1 MMQTK
6 KTHWPSLLILIV
18 LGLGVTF
25 ILLITIGLGVSSVIS
40 LFTKDGDPAG
50 QMISSFTFGFE
61 MVILLVCSWFVLQKT
76 LGREQAD
83 APFVFPFADWQI
95 VAVIGV
101 VITSAVLGGL
111 IAYAEIAWL
120 AWIMLPVLTILVIVP
135 PIWMLFGIGSRGIEL
150 GPRWRF
156 FGTLGLGMTIGPLV
170 MVVLEMFLL
179 LGILIA
185 GAGMVYLQQPALF
198 QEILDLGK
206 ILKLE
211 TNEDAILKLLAPYIS
226 NPLVITTVIG
236 YIALA
241 VPMMEELFKPL
252 AVWIFA
258 TKIESPAQ
266 GFALGM
272 LSGAAFALI
281 ESLNASGDGSMSWPA
296 IVSIRAGTSLLH
308 MTASGLVGWGIVSA
322 FHEKRPSK
330 FFATYFAA
338 VAIHGLWN
346 GCAIGVGVSILG
358 EYIGKP
364 EWLFNIVPAML
375 CGMSVLG
382 IGMFAVLIAAN
393 RKLRSSPSSP
403 ALPPLGEGSF
413 PFPGGE
419 GQGEGKDERVQ

>member
-25 ILLITIGLGVSSVIS
+25 ILILTLGLGVSSIIG
-40 LFTKDGDPAG
+40 LFTKNGDPAG

-83 APFVFPFADWQI
+83 APYKFPFADWQI

-101 VITSAVLGGL
+101 VTMSAVLGGL

-120 AWIMLPVLTILVIVP
+120 AWIMLPVLTVLVIVP
-135 PIWMLFGIGSRGIEL
+135 PIWMLFGIGTRGIEL

-156 FGTLGLGMTIGPLV
+156 FGTLGLGMTIGPL
-170 MVVLEMFLL
+170 MMIVLEMILL
-179 LGILIA
+179 LGILVA
-185 GAGMVYLQQPALF
+185 GAGIVYVQKPALF

-211 TNEDAILKLLAPYIS
+211 TNEETILKLLAPYIS
-226 NPLVITTVIG
+226 NRLVIATVVG

-241 VPMMEELFKPL
+241 VPLMEELFKPL

-258 TKIESPAQ
+258 KKIESPAQ

-281 ESLNASGDGSMSWPA
+281 ESLNASGDGTASWFA

-330 FFATYFAA
+330 FFAAYFAA
-338 VAIHGLWN
+338 VAIHGIWN
-346 GCAIGVGVSILG
+346 ACAVGVGVSMVG

-364 EWLFNIVPAML
+364 EWLFSIIPAML

-393 RKLRSSPSSP
+393 RKLRNSPSSS
-403 ALPPLGEGSF
+403 ALS
-413 PFPGGE
+413 GE
-419 GQGEGKDERVQ
+419 GQGEGKGEGVQ